1 MYFNWRL
8 ITLQSSSGFCHT
20 LTWISHECTCV
31 PIRIPLPPPF
41 PSHPSGS
48 AQCTS
53 PERPSKPDWRSISHM
68 IIYTFQLKSCKGDKF
83 SGFQFSVDNLSL
95 SYKSW
100 AQKWKKQ
107 WFRTVIT
114 PMYSNIHLFLLVV
127 REFISFATKL
137 WSYSLG
143 NYAIGCAGN
152 FCFET

>member
-1 MYFNWRL
+1 MVSAIHW
-8 ITLQSSSGFCHT
+8 
-20 LTWISHECTCV
+20 HESATSV
-31 PIRIPLPPPF
+31 HVSPF
-41 PSHPSGS
+41 ESPSHLPSQPIPQGQPS
-48 AQCTS
+48 APALS
-53 PERPSKPDWRSISHM
+53 ALSHASKPDWRSISHM